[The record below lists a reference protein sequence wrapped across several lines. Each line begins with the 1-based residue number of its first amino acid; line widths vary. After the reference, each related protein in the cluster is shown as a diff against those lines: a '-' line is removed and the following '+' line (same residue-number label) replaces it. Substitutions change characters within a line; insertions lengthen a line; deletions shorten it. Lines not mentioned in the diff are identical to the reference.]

1 MKPMIFVITM
11 LTALVFLFQDAFCQE
26 RGPTERVRAMLEG
39 VMAVQSDPQLKGQ
52 EFRGKR
58 RTAIKD
64 IIAKNFYFDSMA
76 RQSLGQSWDR
86 LEGAKQLEFKAIF
99 QDLFQESYTRL
110 VLDFLGREKVLYN
123 KADVNQDRTLVMTT
137 IVRTNE
143 EISVDYS
150 LTKVK
155 EKWLVGDVKIDGVS
169 IVQNYQK
176 SFSRVIRQESYEG
189 LLKKMRMQQKAIE
202 KN

>member
-1 MKPMIFVITM
+1 MKRRIFAIIFFT
-11 LTALVFLFQDAFCQE
+11 LVLISQNCFCQE
-26 RGPTERVRAMLEG
+26 GGSTERVRAMLEE

-58 RTAIKD
+58 RTVIKD

-76 RQSLGQSWDR
+76 RQSLGQYWDK

-123 KADVNQDRTLVMTT
+123 KADVNQDRALVMTT

-143 EISVDYS
+143 EIPVDYS

-155 EKWLVGDVKIDGVS
+155 EKWLVDDVKIDGVS

-189 LLKKMRMQQKAIE
+189 LLKKMRMQQQAIE